1 VKISIGAIRKAAG
14 LASRE
19 DWANF
24 LKYGGMRGTIK
35 FRRGP
40 APTTTREQ
48 VMQAKRQGFNSGD
61 MSAEDMERM
70 IRGGR

>member
-1 VKISIGAIRKAAG
+1 MKISLDAIRKAAG
-14 LASRE
+14 LASAR
-19 DWANF
+19 DWENY
-24 LKYGGMRGTIK
+24 LRYGGMTGTRK
-35 FRRGP
+35 FRRAL

-48 VMQAKRQGFNSGD
+48 VMQGKAQGFRSGD